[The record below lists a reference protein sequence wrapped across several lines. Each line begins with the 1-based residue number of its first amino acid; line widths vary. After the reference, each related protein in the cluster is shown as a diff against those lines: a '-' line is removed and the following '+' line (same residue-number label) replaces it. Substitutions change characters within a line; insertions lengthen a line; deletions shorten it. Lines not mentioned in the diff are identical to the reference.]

1 MELGTKELE
10 INRSPI
16 NEEACFYM
24 KKSLF
29 RHTKKCSLN
38 HESDIT
44 KKRQTSQ
51 SDGQTTLLSSY
62 LFKHDELLKSK
73 IFPRM
78 RADDI
83 GLIAK
88 KRSINITNIRRLAKL
103 LQHAQKEN
111 AEIKQLI
118 DILRPCH
125 FQLIIAGVNKMAQY
139 NPETENYESPTLA
152 INFGTL
158 VKKCCDLAYVDLLQ
172 KKNTNEQRKD
182 LKILKRL
189 IESQWA
195 DEVSAQAGANLNQN
209 KWNQEELLPLTSD
222 LKKLNIFLQK
232 TSEESFNKL
241 KTNENDS
248 FAYNTLKEVLY
259 TQLILLNRR
268 RPAEV
273 AQLKVQTF
281 KSIDLENEHTNEF
294 ENLRSKFVTDN
305 DFVFHT
311 SGQGFIDGTK
321 VLHRY
326 VNKCKVERPGSITAT
341 RLRKHLATITQLLQF
356 SNNDME
362 QLSKFMGHTLKT
374 HCNVYRMSDKMYQ
387 TAKVSKLLLLMTEG
401 GAEHFRGK
409 TLDEIQINLNPIYD
423 NETVT
428 EKIDLDP
435 INQNDLDAER
445 EETLNASHA
454 IQKSLK
460 VHKHKSKKVILDS
473 RQSWSVTQKKT
484 VAEYFSQHIKENKS
498 PKQHEVN
505 EFVNLYPKLFEN
517 RKWTA
522 IKAMVYNMYTG
533 KLKYH

>member
-1 MELGTKELE
+1 
-10 INRSPI
+10 
-16 NEEACFYM
+16 
-24 KKSLF
+24 
-29 RHTKKCSLN
+29 
-38 HESDIT
+38 
-44 KKRQTSQ
+44 
-51 SDGQTTLLSSY
+51 
-62 LFKHDELLKSK
+62 
-73 IFPRM
+73 M

-83 GLIAK
+83 GFIAK
-88 KRSINITNIRRLAKL
+88 KDPLICKYAYSYVKGRQSKGNLYWIRTNIRRLAKL

-125 FQLIIAGVNKMAQY
+125 FHLIIAVVNKMAQY
-139 NPETENYESPTLA
+139 NPETENYE
-152 INFGTL
+152 
-158 VKKCCDLAYVDLLQ
+158 
-172 KKNTNEQRKD
+172 KD
-182 LKILKRL
+182 LKILLRL
-189 IESQWA
+189 IECQWA
-195 DEVSAQAGANLNQN
+195 DEVLAQAGANLNKN

-232 TSEESFNKL
+232 TSEDSFDKL
-241 KTNENDS
+241 KINENDS

-273 AQLKVQTF
+273 PQLKVQTF

-294 ENLRSKFVTDN
+294 ENFLLSPEMKKHFDFIIEVRSKFVTDN

-311 SGQGFIDGTK
+311 SGQDFIDGTK

-326 VNKCKVERPGSITAT
+326 INKCKVERPGSITVT

-362 QLSKFMGHTLKT
+362 
-374 HCNVYRMSDKMYQ
+374 MSDKIYQ
-387 TAKVSKLLLLMTEG
+387 TAKVSKLLLLLTEG
-401 GAEHFRGK
+401 GAEQFRGK
-409 TLDEIQINLNPIYD
+409 TLDEIQLNLNPIYD

-460 VHKHKSKKVILDS
+460 VHKHKSKKAILDS
-473 RQSWSVTQKKT
+473 RQSWSTPSV
-484 VAEYFSQHIKENKS
+484 
-498 PKQHEVN
+498 
-505 EFVNLYPKLFEN
+505 L
-517 RKWTA
+517 
-522 IKAMVYNMYTG
+522 KAS
-533 KLKYH
+533 